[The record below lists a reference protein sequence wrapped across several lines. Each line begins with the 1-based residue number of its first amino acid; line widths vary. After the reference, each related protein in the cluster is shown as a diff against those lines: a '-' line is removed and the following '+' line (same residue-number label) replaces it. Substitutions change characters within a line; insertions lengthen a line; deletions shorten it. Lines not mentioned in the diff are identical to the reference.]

1 MQVSWQKAL
10 SNAVTDPAV
19 LLEKLE
25 LDPALLPA
33 AQHAAKLFPLR
44 VPLNFL
50 QKIEKGN
57 LNDPLLRQILPVEME
72 LHPVPGYE
80 SDPLQEKQS
89 NPLPGMLHKYH
100 GRALVMVST
109 ACAIN
114 CRFCFRREFPYAD
127 NNPGS
132 NGWDKILNYL
142 KSEPSIKEVILSGGD
157 PLAANDQHLKNLI
170 DNLVEVQHIK
180 TVRIHT
186 RMPLVIPERIT
197 QELLAWLTE
206 TRLRPVLVIHC
217 NHPNEMDSKFVESMN
232 LLRARDVLLLNQA
245 VLLKGVNDSVE
256 TLYQLSE
263 ALFAAGILP
272 YYLHLLDKVRGTA
285 HFNVEE
291 STARQLMAELTKKL
305 PGYLVPKL
313 VKEEPGRPSKTVI

>member
-1 MQVSWQKAL
+1 M
-10 SNAVTDPAV
+10 
-19 LLEKLE
+19 
-25 LDPALLPA
+25 
-33 AQHAAKLFPLR
+33 
-44 VPLNFL
+44 
-50 QKIEKGN
+50 
-57 LNDPLLRQILPVEME
+57 
-72 LHPVPGYE
+72 
-80 SDPLQEKQS
+80 
-89 NPLPGMLHKYH
+89 
-100 GRALVMVST
+100 
-109 ACAIN
+109 
-114 CRFCFRREFPYAD
+114 
-127 NNPGS
+127 
-132 NGWDKILNYL
+132 

-206 TRLRPVLVIHC
+206 ARLRPVLVIHC

-272 YYLHLLDKVRGTA
+272 YYFTLLDKVRGT
-285 HFNVEE
+285 
-291 STARQLMAELTKKL
+291 
-305 PGYLVPKL
+305 
-313 VKEEPGRPSKTVI
+313 RPF